1 MQNRPGSKPAWSSF
15 IMQTPGALKIDLH
28 KSVVLCDGPP
38 LHMLEEVMQLNWL
51 DIRSQQGKHILI
63 EKTLPSF
70 ASNAVK
76 NNDFN
81 SLLVLLEH
89 VDVNSGDYNGHTPLH
104 TACELGNL
112 DMAMFLLGKGASP
125 EFTNSFGQRPFH
137 LAIKNRHFRVIKL
150 LRLRGFTLK
159 LHPVR
164 IAIEMIQTVR
174 KRDHALLHAWF
185 LSGVDMDTTD
195 YNGWT
200 AMEAA
205 VHLGDKTMI
214 TKLVHYRTTPL
225 SSVPV

>member
-51 DIRSQQGKHILI
+51 DIRSQQ
-63 EKTLPSF
+63 
-70 ASNAVK
+70 
-76 NNDFN
+76 
-81 SLLVLLEH
+81 

-164 IAIEMIQTVR
+164 IDIEMIQTVR

>member
-1 MQNRPGSKPAWSSF
+1 
-15 IMQTPGALKIDLH
+15 MQTPGALKIDLH

-104 TACELGNL
+104 TASELGNL

-137 LAIKNRHFRVIKL
+137 LAIKNR
-150 LRLRGFTLK
+150 
-159 LHPVR
+159 
-164 IAIEMIQTVR
+164 TVR

>member
-1 MQNRPGSKPAWSSF
+1 
-15 IMQTPGALKIDLH
+15 MQTPGALKIDLH

-63 EKTLPSF
+63 ERTLPSLS
-70 ASNAVK
+70 SNAVK

-137 LAIKNRHFRVIKL
+137 LAIKNR
-150 LRLRGFTLK
+150 
-159 LHPVR
+159 
-164 IAIEMIQTVR
+164 TVR

>member
-51 DIRSQQGKHILI
+51 DIRSQQ
-63 EKTLPSF
+63 
-70 ASNAVK
+70 
-76 NNDFN
+76 
-81 SLLVLLEH
+81 

>member
-1 MQNRPGSKPAWSSF
+1 
-15 IMQTPGALKIDLH
+15 MQTPGALKIDLNR
-28 KSVVLCDGPP
+28 VLCDGPP
-38 LHMLEEVMQLNWL
+38 LNMLEEVMELNWL
-51 DIRSQQGKHILI
+51 DIRSQQ
-63 EKTLPSF
+63 
-70 ASNAVK
+70 
-76 NNDFN
+76 
-81 SLLVLLEH
+81 
-89 VDVNSGDYNGHTPLH
+89 VDVNSGDYNGQTPLH
-104 TACELGNL
+104 TASELGNL

-125 EFTNSFGQRPFH
+125 DSVNSSGKCPLH
-137 LAIKNRHFRVIKL
+137 LNIKNRHFRVIKL

-200 AMEAA
+200 AMKEA
-205 VHLGDKTMI
+205 VQLGDKTMI
-214 TKLVHYRTTPL
+214 SKLVDYRTTPL

>member
-1 MQNRPGSKPAWSSF
+1 
-15 IMQTPGALKIDLH
+15 MQTPGALKIDLH

-104 TACELGNL
+104 TASELGNL

-150 LRLRGFTLK
+150 LRLRGFTVK

-164 IAIEMIQTVR
+164 IAIEMIHPLCPCKGGEESRFNLSPSADSLPCTVY
-174 KRDHALLHAWF
+174 KH
-185 LSGVDMDTTD
+185 V
-195 YNGWT
+195 N
-200 AMEAA
+200 
-205 VHLGDKTMI
+205 
-214 TKLVHYRTTPL
+214 
-225 SSVPV
+225 SSVLFFFLLCSFVNKICVLSAL

>member
-137 LAIKNRHFRVIKL
+137 LAIKNSPLCPCKGGEESRFNL
-150 LRLRGFTLK
+150 SPSADSL
-159 LHPVR
+159 PC
-164 IAIEMIQTVR
+164 TVY
-174 KRDHALLHAWF
+174 KH
-185 LSGVDMDTTD
+185 V
-195 YNGWT
+195 N
-200 AMEAA
+200 
-205 VHLGDKTMI
+205 
-214 TKLVHYRTTPL
+214 
-225 SSVPV
+225 SSVLFFFLLCSFVNKICVLSAL

>member
-51 DIRSQQGKHILI
+51 DIRSQQ
-63 EKTLPSF
+63 
-70 ASNAVK
+70 
-76 NNDFN
+76 
-81 SLLVLLEH
+81 

-214 TKLVHYRTTPL
+214 SKLVDYRTTPL

>member
-137 LAIKNRHFRVIKL
+137 LAIKNR
-150 LRLRGFTLK
+150 
-159 LHPVR
+159 
-164 IAIEMIQTVR
+164 TVR